1 MRLREFFTMIIS
13 DISLENIRSHNNT
26 HIRFTEGINI
36 ITGNTGSGK
45 SSILMSIEYALF
57 GKIGEGREEGKI
69 ILRRNSK
76 EGKVKLNII
85 DGNHEYSI
93 SRGLKRINE
102 NVRNDDSKNYIDKD
116 GVRVDLQNRASD
128 INSYVNK
135 LLKIDADNQL
145 KMFETITY
153 IKQDELK
160 NLIFETDQY
169 KQEYIDG
176 LLQLNKYLSTY
187 ESMRDL
193 LNKIKTEIDLDKKE
207 VELSIN
213 QDEIIKTEKKIDE
226 NKNEIEDIKKKIYD
240 WSSLLEKKQINK
252 KQKESEIE
260 FERSQKVKFTKISTE
275 IKIKREEKEKFLNE
289 IEKNKN
295 KIEENSKEIVDFDEK
310 RKELVEKS
318 INDLETSINNKNE
331 EIKKIYAE
339 MYKAEYSYKNSINEL
354 ENLKKEEKNEETK
367 ISEIEKELEEI
378 RKQLELASESENRDE
393 IKGRITE
400 IEKIKKETEKE
411 LYNAIKTKV
420 CQLCGKEINDE
431 DHIKNEY
438 KVRID
443 YYDKTLLQLRKSY
456 DELKISKT
464 ELQRKFDL
472 LSSKNSSEKD
482 KLASVVERIS
492 IIDTDKQKKEYD
504 EANRIYKES
513 KERLDSISNELKN
526 KRNESAFLNKQEKIA
541 IEIKNYGS
549 RIKELE
555 DGVLA
560 NSEYIEKLN
569 FELNRINFDEE
580 NLKNMEDS
588 LKLLNNELTDI
599 NNDIA
604 RLKNENEMR
613 EKQVLNDM
621 ETLKE
626 LESKMKRKEEAA
638 AKLQKKESLFKL
650 LSNLREDIRSIRE
663 YVRLRFIN
671 EFRSLF
677 KSRFE
682 ELRNES
688 DYSIDI
694 DNNYNVVISSGN
706 EEMDARTLSG
716 GEKTSVAIA
725 YRLALSSLA
734 AILGGVGKNELIVMD
749 EPTSGLDKEDINA
762 LTNAI
767 TRINDLKQIIIV
779 THEDNMKNIADNV
792 IKLKKDSGSSIAY

>member
-1 MRLREFFTMIIS
+1 MIIS